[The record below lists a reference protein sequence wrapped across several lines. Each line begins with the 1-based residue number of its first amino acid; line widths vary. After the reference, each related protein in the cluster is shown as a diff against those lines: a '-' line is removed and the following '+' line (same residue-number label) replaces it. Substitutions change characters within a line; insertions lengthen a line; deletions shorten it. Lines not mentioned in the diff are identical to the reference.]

1 MGSVIGKI
9 NVESIKE
16 LAQITAQLAREDI
29 VFEVWKDE
37 FTKVWRIEIKGY

>member
-1 MGSVIGKI
+1 MNKI
-9 NVESIKE
+9 YVENIKE
-16 LAQITAQLAREDI
+16 LALICAELTREQI

>member
-1 MGSVIGKI
+1 MQTIGKI

-16 LAQITAQLAREDI
+16 LAQITAGLAQEGV

>member
-1 MGSVIGKI
+1 MSKI

-16 LAQITAQLAREDI
+16 LAQITAELAREGI

>member
-1 MGSVIGKI
+1 MSKI

-16 LAQITAQLAREDI
+16 LAQITAELSREGI

>member
-1 MGSVIGKI
+1 MSKI
-9 NVESIKE
+9 NVEKIKE
-16 LAQITAQLAREDI
+16 LAQICAELAREGV